1 MRLPVAACLLL
12 FAATAHAQSSD
23 DTQPPSFDRPG
34 IGFSTDTV
42 PRGALAL
49 ELGLPSLERDRDAD
63 GVLSTQ
69 YSSDITLRV
78 GLAERLELQAFATPW
93 NRLQLRPRGGPTHTE
108 RGAGDAGLAL
118 KFALPTG
125 SDRHSVALLASSTF
139 ATGDRD
145 FSEGGTQ
152 YALGASYEYTFNDRW
167 SGALYANAVR
177 GAGADEF
184 TWSPSLSVALTDTV
198 SSYVELG
205 FTNSDG
211 DPSTAIAGAGVTWML
226 RPRVQLDASFDVGL
240 DNASPDLQAG
250 LGVSFYFD

>member
-1 MRLPVAACLLL
+1 MRLPAAACLLL
-12 FAATAHAQSSD
+12 FAAANAHAQDAD
-23 DTQPPSFDRPG
+23 DAPSFDRPG
-34 IGFSTDTV
+34 IGFSTGTV

-93 NRLQLRPRGGPTHTE
+93 NRLQVRPRGGPTYTR

-118 KFALPTG
+118 KLALPTG
-125 SDRHSVALLASSTF
+125 SDRHSVAVLASSTF

-152 YALGASYEYTFNDRW
+152 YALGASYEYAFDDRW

-177 GAGADEF
+177 GAGADTF

-205 FTNSDG
+205 FTDTDG
-211 DPSTAIAGAGVTWML
+211 EPSTAIAGAGVTWML
-226 RPRVQLDASFDVGL
+226 RPRVQLDASFDLGL